1 MDLRR
6 TRQRT
11 GVEQP
16 GGSSSRR
23 TTGFS
28 LFELVLV
35 LVVMAILASIGL
47 SRFSGSSRRQGLD
60 AAARRLVADF
70 DLARQN
76 AVASGKSGTVTF
88 DKPAASYSVD
98 GVADLNDP
106 ALAYRVALGREPY
119 AITIRGLD
127 LDGAGGSVLTFDGY
141 GRPVRS
147 GSATESVLKV
157 VLADGTASL
166 QVGVDLATGR
176 AYVGT
181 TP

>member
-1 MDLRR
+1 MKLRR

-35 LVVMAILASIGL
+35 LVVIAVLASIGL

-60 AAARRLVADF
+60 AAARRLVADL

-98 GVADLNDP
+98 GVADLNDR
-106 ALAYRVALGREPY
+106 ALTYRTALGRDPY
-119 AITIRGLD
+119 AVAISEVNA
-127 LDGAGGSVLTFDGY
+127 DGAGGSVLTFDGY
-141 GRPVRS
+141 GRPILS
-147 GSATESVLKV
+147 GSATEPLPKV
-157 VLADGTASL
+157 VLGSRAGSI
-166 QVGVDLATGR
+166 QVSVDPATGR